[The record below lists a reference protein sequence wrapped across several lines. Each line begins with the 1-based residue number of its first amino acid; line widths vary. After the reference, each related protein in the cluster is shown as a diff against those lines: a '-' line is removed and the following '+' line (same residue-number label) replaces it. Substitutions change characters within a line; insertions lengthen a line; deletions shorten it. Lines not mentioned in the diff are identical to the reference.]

1 MSENE
6 LVKKLQKRM
15 DWENE
20 QADKGI
26 EPFAS
31 SRKKLRREMAK
42 WNRFFKYNILVPP
55 QVYDFLVSIN
65 TPFKPQEI
73 TNLVEKKERVYRVYT
88 RKTKGKKIYNPS
100 FYLDKDHF
108 QAVKL
113 LAERNGSSVAVDS
126 KYIHFNAKK
135 QELNIYGLVTYIK
148 KDSDR
153 FKLCEYMFGR
163 KNSPRDWELVDLVE
177 ALEDRDFS
185 TDKGELKKLF
195 DWVNGKIRELNA
207 DIKKSIGFDEFISY
221 ESGKFVVNP
230 INTPLFK

>member
-1 MSENE
+1 MSESE
-6 LVKKLQKRM
+6 LMKKLQKRM

-31 SRKKLRREMAK
+31 DREKFRKEMRK
-42 WNRFFKYNILVPP
+42 WNRFFKYNLLVPS

-65 TPFKPQEI
+65 TPFKSQE
-73 TNLVEKKERVYRVYT
+73 LVHLAEKREKVYRIYT

-100 FYLDKDHF
+100 FYLDKAHF
-108 QAVKL
+108 EAVKL

-126 KYIHFNAKK
+126 KRIHFKAKK

-153 FKLCEYMFGR
+153 FKLCKYMFGR
-163 KNSPRDWELVDLVE
+163 KNSQRDWELVDLVE

-185 TDKGELKKLF
+185 TDKDERKKLF
-195 DWVNGKIRELNA
+195 DWVNGKIRELNV
-207 DIKKSIGFDEFISY
+207 DIKNSIGFDEFISY

-230 INTPLFK
+230 VNTPSF